1 MNTYK
6 LLRLCGRKAP
16 VEEVVPSIVVPH
28 ERWGRVDDNLFRMNR
43 FQRLFGV
50 TFSLIHY
57 FHGSF
62 VIQIH
67 VIMKRGRPIFVRSIF
82 FVIWAKTSEY
92 QSANDD
98 FLKEDPEPNNSIQIE
113 AYSQHTSE
121 FDAVASDRDK
131 KSRWL
136 VSSYCKLLYAYDVLH
151 CLNGFSIPF
160 LRIQILANH

>member
-28 ERWGRVDDNLFRMNR
+28 ERRGRVDDNLFRMNR

-98 FLKEDPEPNNSIQIE
+98 FLKKRSRTQQLNSNCGIFI
-113 AYSQHTSE
+113 SSG
-121 FDAVASDRDK
+121 K
-131 KSRWL
+131 KSKSVFDFLTYSKETR
-136 VSSYCKLLYAYDVLH
+136 
-151 CLNGFSIPF
+151 FSF
-160 LRIQILANH
+160 SHFF